1 MDAETRSDGGD
12 EDLLRRRDKRKT
24 YTITELSREFDVTPR
39 TLRFY
44 EDKGLLNPTRNGQN
58 RIYAYRDRVRLKLIL
73 QGKRVGFPLADIKEL
88 LDLYDL
94 RDGQVTQLRVSLD
107 KFDERI
113 GALRRQKADIEEAI
127 VDLSRTR
134 ELIHGMLR
142 DRERSQGS
150 GGKR

>member
-1 MDAETRSDGGD
+1 MDAETRPDGGG

-113 GALRRQKADIEEAI
+113 GALHRQKADIEEAI
-127 VDLSRTR
+127 ADLSRTR
-134 ELIHGMLR
+134 ELVHGMLR

>member
-1 MDAETRSDGGD
+1 MDAEIRSDGGG
-12 EDLLRRRDKRKT
+12 EDLLQTRDKRKT

-94 RDGQVTQLRVSLD
+94 RDGQVTQLRVSLS

-127 VDLSRTR
+127 ADLSRTR
-134 ELIHGMLR
+134 ELVHGMLR

>member
-1 MDAETRSDGGD
+1 MDAETRSDGGG
-12 EDLLRRRDKRKT
+12 EDLLRRSDKRKS

-127 VDLSRTR
+127 ADLSRTR
-134 ELIHGMLR
+134 ELVHGMLR
-142 DRERSQGS
+142 DRERLQGS
-150 GGKR
+150 GDKR

>member
-1 MDAETRSDGGD
+1 MDTDIQSGRRG
-12 EDLLRRRDKRKT
+12 EDLPPARDKRNT
-24 YTITELSREFDVTPR
+24 FTITELSKEFDVTPR

-44 EDKGLLNPTRNGQN
+44 EDKGLLSPTRNGQN
-58 RIYAYRDRVRLKLIL
+58 RIFSYRDRVRLKLIL

-113 GALRRQKADIEEAI
+113 GALRRQKVDIEEAI
-127 VDLSRTR
+127 ADLSRTR
-134 ELIHGMLR
+134 ELVHGMLR
-142 DRERSQGS
+142 DRERLQGS

>member
-1 MDAETRSDGGD
+1 MDAETRSDGGG

-94 RDGQVTQLRVSLD
+94 RDGQVTQLRVSLG
-107 KFDERI
+107 KFDQRI

-127 VDLSRTR
+127 ADLTRTR
-134 ELIHGMLR
+134 ELVHGMLT

-150 GGKR
+150 GGNP

>member
-1 MDAETRSDGGD
+1 MDADFQSGGRGD
-12 EDLLRRRDKRKT
+12 SLLRDRDKRKT

-44 EDKGLLNPTRNGQN
+44 EDKGLLNPSRNGQN
-58 RIYAYRDRVRLKLIL
+58 RIFSYRDRVRLKLIL

-94 RDGQVTQLRVSLD
+94 RDGQVTQLRVAMD

-113 GALRRQKADIEEAI
+113 EALRQQKTDIEEAI
-127 VDLSRTR
+127 SDLSRTR
-134 ELIHGMLR
+134 DLVHGMLK
-142 DRERSQGS
+142 DRERGS
-150 GGKR
+150 AGGR

>member
-1 MDAETRSDGGD
+1 MVAEFRFDGGA
-12 EDLLRRRDKRKT
+12 EELLRTRDKRKT

-58 RIYAYRDRVRLKLIL
+58 RIYSYRDRVRLKLIL

-113 GALRRQKADIEEAI
+113 GALRRQKVDIEEAI
-127 VDLSRTR
+127 ADLSRTR
-134 ELIHGMLR
+134 ELVHGMLR
-142 DRERSQGS
+142 DRERLQGS

>member
-1 MDAETRSDGGD
+1 MDAETRSDGN
-12 EDLLRRRDKRKT
+12 EDLLRTRDKRKT

-73 QGKRVGFPLADIKEL
+73 QGKRVGFPLAEIKEL

-94 RDGQVTQLRVSLD
+94 RDGQVTQLRVALD

-113 GALRRQKADIEEAI
+113 DGLRHQKADIEEAI
-127 VDLSRTR
+127 ADLTRTR
-134 ELIHGMLR
+134 ELVHGMLK
-142 DRERSQGS
+142 DRERGQ
-150 GGKR
+150 R